1 MSQAHKCF
9 GASGL
14 SLLLGS
20 WALDLKMLVP
30 FLFGAKVL
38 NCTNIKI
45 KRRR

>member
-14 SLLLGS
+14 SLLPNR

-30 FLFGAKVL
+30 FFICKKGA
-38 NCTNIKI
+38 IGI
-45 KRRR
+45 RR